1 MENLE
6 TDSKF
11 LKKAMIVNIVGTILK
26 VCGPLLTF
34 VMARVFGAAEFG
46 IFVSAQ
52 TLLLTIAHSA
62 TLGLDKGL
70 YWYLPKNKLDGRA
83 HYDGIMESF
92 WVSAAIALF
101 CTAVIFVG
109 SFTPYISKEFP
120 WYALSLLFYVGSYVF
135 STASEGNRRPQ
146 NAVFVNSFLT
156 VTLAPATSIALH
168 FLKVPHALPLG
179 LLVGQ
184 MAGFVVNFVLLR
196 RQFPDMPLRPHK
208 SVSWMLL
215 RYSLPLGMDEFVSS
229 FMIRSSLWLVM
240 LFLGPEKA
248 GAYGIMVTISNAL
261 QTIRV
266 GFTPI
271 LTPVVAG
278 MNKERLK
285 TDLKPVYSYCVFMVT
300 FIQLLIGFFI
310 VLFPDL
316 ILGIA
321 GKDFVVQPETLGVLL
336 LVHLVAGFGGMSLVV
351 LNGMGKSLYTLILDI
366 VLLGVTLAS
375 GYVLIPAFGLVGAA
389 LSMLCY
395 NIVAI
400 ISNNVYL
407 LKMGLQPYSLRLLSQ
422 VGWIIALIAFY
433 IALNMQVFT
442 LTLVEKAVVYVA
454 IVAALLA
461 YGLVVKKKMEKD
473 RNAVSAGKS
482 K

>member
-1 MENLE
+1 MGNLE
-6 TDSKF
+6 ADSKF
-11 LKKAMIVNIVGTILK
+11 LKKALIVNVIGTVLK

-70 YWYLPKNKLDGRA
+70 YWYLPQNALHNRPR
-83 HYDGIMESF
+83 YDGIMESF
-92 WVSAAIALF
+92 WISAAIALF

-109 SFTPYISKEFP
+109 SFTPYISKELP
-120 WYALSLLFYVGSYVF
+120 WYGLSLLFYIGGYVF
-135 STASEGNRRPQ
+135 GTASEGNRRPQ
-146 NAVFVNSFLT
+146 NAVFVNSFLS
-156 VTLAPATSIALH
+156 VSLAPATSIALH
-168 FLKVPHALPLG
+168 YMGIPHALPLG

-184 MAGFVVNFVLLR
+184 MVGSCVLFVLIR
-196 RQFPDMPLRPHK
+196 KQFPEMPLRPHK
-208 SVSWMLL
+208 MVSRVLL
-215 RYSLPLGMDEFVSS
+215 KYSLPLGIDEFVSS
-229 FMIRSSLWLVM
+229 FLIRSSLWLVM

-278 MNKERLK
+278 MDKGRLH

-321 GKDFVVQPETLGVLL
+321 GKDFIVQPETLGVLL

-351 LNGMGKSLYTLILDI
+351 LNGLGKSLYTLVLDI
-366 VLLGVTLAS
+366 AMLVVALIS
-375 GYVLIPAFGLVGAA
+375 GYFLIPAFGLVGAA

-400 ISNNVYL
+400 ICNNVYL
-407 LKMGLQPYSLRLLSQ
+407 FKMGLRPYSLRLWSQ
-422 VGWIIALIAFY
+422 VVWILALVAFY

-442 LTLVEKAVVYVA
+442 FSMIEKAVVYVA
-454 IVAALLA
+454 IVAVLGA
-461 YGLVVKKKMEKD
+461 YGLIVKKRMDKD
-473 RNAVSAGKS
+473 RNAVSARD
-482 K
+482 

>member
-1 MENLE
+1 MGNLE

-34 VMARVFGAAEFG
+34 VMARIFGAAEFG

-70 YWYLPKNKLDGRA
+70 YWYLPQNKLCGRKA
-83 HYDGIMESF
+83 YDGIMESF
-92 WVSAAIALF
+92 WISAAIALF

-109 SFTPYISKEFP
+109 SFTPYISKELP
-120 WYALSLLFYVGSYVF
+120 WYALSLLFYVGCYVF

-156 VTLAPATSIALH
+156 VTLAPAVSIVLY
-168 FLKVPHALPLG
+168 FLGIPHALPLG
-179 LLVGQ
+179 LVAGQGVG
-184 MAGFVVNFVLLR
+184 FCVHFVLIH
-196 RQFPDMPLRPHK
+196 RQFPEMPFRPGK
-208 SVSWMLL
+208 TVSGSLL
-215 RYSLPLGMDEFVSS
+215 KYSLPLGFGEFVSA
-229 FMIRSSLWLVM
+229 FLTRSSLWLVM

-278 MNKERLK
+278 MDKSRLH

-321 GKDFVVQPETLGVLL
+321 GKDFIVQPETLGILL
-336 LVHLVAGFGGMSLVV
+336 LVHLVAGFGGMSIVV
-351 LNGMGKSLYTLILDI
+351 LNGMGKSLYSLIIDI
-366 VLLGVTLAS
+366 ISLAVALVS
-375 GYVLIPAFGLVGAA
+375 GYFLIPAFGLVGAA
-389 LSMLCY
+389 LSMLTY

-400 ISNNVYL
+400 VCNNIYVFKL
-407 LKMGLQPYSLRLLSQ
+407 ELQPYSIRLLPQ
-422 VGWIIALIAFY
+422 ALWIMGLIAFY
-433 IALNMQVFT
+433 IVINKGSFT
-442 LTLVEKAVVYVA
+442 LEFWQKAVAYVV
-454 IVAALLA
+454 ILGLL
-461 YGLVVKKKMEKD
+461 GLYWKIAKKKLDND
-473 RNAVSAGKS
+473 RKQAGDAK
-482 K
+482 

>member
-1 MENLE
+1 MGNLE

-11 LKKAMIVNIVGTILK
+11 LKKAMIVNVVGTILK

-34 VMARVFGAAEFG
+34 VMARIFGAAEFG

-70 YWYLPKNKLDGRA
+70 YWYLPQNGLQGRPR
-83 HYDGIMESF
+83 YDGIMESF
-92 WVSAAIALF
+92 WISAAIAIL

-109 SFTPYISKEFP
+109 SFTPYISKELP
-120 WYALSLLFYVGSYVF
+120 WYALSLLFYVGTYVF

-168 FLKVPHALPLG
+168 FMGIPHALPLG

-184 MAGFVVNFVLLR
+184 VGFCVHFVLLR
-196 RQFPDMPLRPHK
+196 RQFPEMPLRPHK
-208 SVSWMLL
+208 TVSWVLL
-215 RYSLPLGMDEFVSS
+215 RYSLPLGVDEFVSS
-229 FMIRSSLWLVM
+229 FLIRSSLWMVM

-278 MNKERLK
+278 MDKGRLK

-300 FIQLLIGFFI
+300 FIQLMIGFFI

-321 GKDFVVQPETLGVLL
+321 GKDFIVQPETLGILL

-351 LNGMGKSLYTLILDI
+351 LNGMGKSLYSLIMDI
-366 VLLGVTLAS
+366 ISLGVALAS
-375 GYVLIPAFGLVGAA
+375 GYLLIPTFGLVGAA

-395 NIVAI
+395 NVVAI
-400 ISNNVYL
+400 ICNNIYL

-422 VGWIIALIAFY
+422 VGWIIALVAFY
-433 IALNMQVFT
+433 IAINTQVIV
-442 LTLVEKAVVYVA
+442 LSMPQKAGVYVL
-454 IVAALLA
+454 ILLALGA
-461 YGLVVKKKMEKD
+461 YGLVVKKKMDKD
-473 RNAVSAGKS
+473 RNAITSGSS

>member
-1 MENLE
+1 MGNLE
-6 TDSKF
+6 SDSKF

-34 VMARVFGAAEFG
+34 VMARIFGAAEFG
-46 IFVSAQ
+46 IFISAQ
-52 TLLLTIAHSA
+52 TLLLTIAHSS

-70 YWYLPKNKLDGRA
+70 YWYLPQNGLNNRLR
-83 HYDGIMESF
+83 YDGIMESF
-92 WVSAAIALF
+92 WISAAIALL

-109 SFTPYISKEFP
+109 SFTPYISKELP
-120 WYALSLLFYVGSYVF
+120 WYALSLLFYIGCYVF
-135 STASEGNRRPQ
+135 GTASEGNRHPQ

-156 VTLAPATSIALH
+156 VSLAPATSIVLH
-168 FLKVPHALPLG
+168 YMGVPHALPLG

-184 MAGFVVNFVLLR
+184 MVGACVLFVLIR
-196 RQFPDMPLRPHK
+196 KQFPEMPLHPRFN
-208 SVSWMLL
+208 VSRVLL
-215 RYSLPLGMDEFVSS
+215 KYSLPLGVDEFVSS
-229 FMIRSSLWLVM
+229 FLIRSSLWMVM

-278 MNKERLK
+278 MDKGRLK

-300 FIQLLIGFFI
+300 FIQLMIGFFI

-321 GKDFVVQPETLGVLL
+321 GKDFIVQPETLGILL
-336 LVHLVAGFGGMSLVV
+336 LVHLVAGFGGMSYVM
-351 LNGMGKSLYTLILDI
+351 LNGMGKSLFSLIMDI
-366 VLLGVTLAS
+366 VSLGVALIS
-375 GYVLIPAFGLVGAA
+375 GYLLIPAFGLVGAA

-395 NIVAI
+395 NVFAI
-400 ISNNVYL
+400 ICNNAYL
-407 LKMGLQPYSLRLLSQ
+407 FKMRLQPYSIRLWSQ
-422 VGWIIALIAFY
+422 VVWILLLIAFY
-433 IALNMQVFT
+433 IALNMQVFV
-442 LTLVEKAVVYVA
+442 LSMIEKAVVYVA
-454 IVAALLA
+454 IIALLGA
-461 YGLVVKKKMEKD
+461 YGLVVKKRMDKD
-473 RNAVSAGKS
+473 RNAVSARD
-482 K
+482 